1 MKRNKHL
8 VLLLTV
14 LVFVVGGQAFAPK
27 DKNSSPGDKW
37 LVKSD
42 LYYQVLTL
50 EDAKK
55 QLKPEISLHLGKTYV
70 GFKEALAFK
79 ESQGI
84 YNIINRYG
92 YVGKYQFAPN
102 SLNALGVTDI
112 DNFRQNSKLQEEAF
126 LAYTSRNKWLLR
138 KYITQYEGKFIN
150 GVEITESG
158 VLAAAHLAGAGNVK
172 KYLRTY
178 GAHQVSDAFGTTLQ
192 SYLKRYSGYDTSIVP
207 ADGKAIVCI

>member
-1 MKRNKHL
+1 MNGKKYL
-8 VLLLTV
+8 VLSFTV
-14 LVFVVGGQAFAPK
+14 VAFAIGGQAFVSK
-27 DKNSSPGDKW
+27 DNTSPSKEW

-42 LYYQVLTL
+42 LDYQVLTL
-50 EDAKK
+50 EDATK
-55 QLKPEISLHLGKTYV
+55 QLNPKNRLQLGKTFI

-84 YNIINRYG
+84 YNIVNSYG

-102 SLNALGVTDI
+102 SLNAIGVTDI
-112 DNFRQNSKLQEEAF
+112 DDFKQNSKLQEEAF

-138 KYITQYEGKFIN
+138 KYITQYEGKVIN

-178 GAHQVSDAFGTTLQ
+178 GSHQVSDAFGTTLQ

-207 ADGKAIVCI
+207 ANGKAIVCI

>member
-1 MKRNKHL
+1 MKSKKYV

-14 LVFVVGGQAFAPK
+14 VAFIIGAQAFVAK
-27 DKNSSPGDKW
+27 EDNIELSTKW
-37 LVKSD
+37 MVESD
-42 LYYQVLTL
+42 LYYEVLTL
-50 EDAKK
+50 EDATK
-55 QLKPEISLHLGKTYV
+55 QLKPENTLHLGKTYV

-84 YNIINRYG
+84 YDIINRYG
-92 YVGKYQFAPN
+92 YVGKYQFAPT
-102 SLNALGVTDI
+102 SLNAIGVTDI
-112 DNFRQNSKLQEEAF
+112 DNFRQDSKLQEDAF

-138 KYITQYEGKFIN
+138 KYITQYEGKVIN

-178 GAHQVSDAFGTTLQ
+178 GSHHVSDAFGTTLQ
-192 SYLKRYSGYDTSIVP
+192 SYLKRYSGYDTSLVP